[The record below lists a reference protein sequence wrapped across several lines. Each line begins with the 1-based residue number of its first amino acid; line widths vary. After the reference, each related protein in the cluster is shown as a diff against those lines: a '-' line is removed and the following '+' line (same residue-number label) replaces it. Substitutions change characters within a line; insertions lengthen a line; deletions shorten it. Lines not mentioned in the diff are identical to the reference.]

1 MGIAEH
7 TDFECF
13 TLLHQSAPGLELR
26 DAAGTWRE
34 AGVFPC
40 EGGDSA
46 KFTVIIADVVERW
59 TNGFFP
65 ATPHR
70 VALSDRERFSIVRF
84 NGLDPGAV
92 VEPLL
97 RWFPTNER
105 RTEKATASKKYRA
118 TTQGEHVAA
127 SVTAAA
133 KNLETENPATPTHP
147 QRRKIP
153 RNRHRIN
160 RTALYSWST

>member
-1 MGIAEH
+1 M
-7 TDFECF
+7 
-13 TLLHQSAPGLELR
+13 
-26 DAAGTWRE
+26 
-34 AGVFPC
+34 FPC

-118 TTQGEHVAA
+118 NAGPGVR
-127 SVTAAA
+127 SIGGAAA
-133 KNLETENPATPTHP
+133 FFTRP
-147 QRRKIP
+147 RRSRVPHRRRTLIP
-153 RNRHRIN
+153 SPRRFLL
-160 RTALYSWST
+160 A